1 MTSPVETT
9 GNRGAWRTLLT
20 PLRPNDPIA
29 GMLASIVIT
38 GGKMVDGVEIRRTNG
53 DSERIAF
60 LDQAVSSVALSGD
73 DARLLNDKNMSGQLS
88 MKIAALAW
96 ALVVATAGAV
106 LIFQLHRGI
115 ELQTDITALL
125 PFEERDAT
133 IRRAK
138 DRVTEILTERV
149 FLLVGDND
157 RANARAGGAMLAK
170 ALTDSGMTRTVTYRT
185 PSDSLEV
192 AGRDVF
198 SISLRTPQP
207 TQIASV

>member
-1 MTSPVETT
+1 
-9 GNRGAWRTLLT
+9 
-20 PLRPNDPIA
+20 
-29 GMLASIVIT
+29 
-38 GGKMVDGVEIRRTNG
+38 
-53 DSERIAF
+53 
-60 LDQAVSSVALSGD
+60 
-73 DARLLNDKNMSGQLS
+73 

-106 LIFQLHRGI
+106 LVFQLRRGI

-157 RANARAGGAMLAK
+157 RANARAGGATLAK
-170 ALTDSGMTRTVTYRT
+170 ALTDSGMTKAVTYRT
-185 PSDSLEV
+185 RSDSLKSLSEMYFPYRFGLLSD
-192 AGRDVF
+192 ADRERLKRIKASRLSIGRSRVF
-198 SISLRTPQP
+198 TDHRQWLMPIFCAVILFF
-207 TQIASV
+207 